1 MWKGSLQVMKVIPS
15 KKKEKKNPPPPSPQT
30 YLAMSEFE
38 YQGQGLLKMKL
49 YKEVAALKCWG
60 IGR

>member
-15 KKKEKKNPPPPSPQT
+15 KKKKKPTTPKPPDLT